1 MPDGPNRAQPGRPQ
15 PAIRSR
21 APATGDFAS
30 LQPPDA
36 DYAAQVCREL
46 DSLVTSRVTPR
57 LEPEHGPISKRP
69 NR

>member
-1 MPDGPNRAQPGRPQ
+1 MPDGPNPAQPGRPQ
-15 PAIRSR
+15 PAIRSL
-21 APATGDFAS
+21 APATGDFVS

-36 DYAAQVCREL
+36 DCAAQVCREL
-46 DSLVTSRVTPR
+46 DSLVTSSVTLR